1 MSAVDKETIKVVY
14 VEDSNFH
21 AELLRAGLAV
31 YHIEVMHLANG
42 DESVIE
48 ELSCS
53 AYDEAQAIILDL
65 YIGELNGLQVA
76 RRLRA
81 AGDSRPILV
90 ISSADKPTTG
100 ELMSIQAVFIAK
112 PFDFERISDSIKKLA
127 AHH

>member
-1 MSAVDKETIKVVY
+1 MPSANTIKVVY
-14 VEDSNFH
+14 VEDSDFH

-31 YHIEVMHLANG
+31 YNIEVTRLANG
-42 DESVIE
+42 DEGVIE

-53 AYDEAQAIILDL
+53 IYDDAQAIILDL

-90 ISSADKPTTG
+90 ISSADRPSNG
-100 ELMSIQAVFIAK
+100 ELMSIQAMFISK
-112 PFDFERISDSIKKLA
+112 PFDFERISDSIKKLT